1 MDRDKPQVGGSEPKA
16 RAPSAKKMAD
26 MMAETHAF
34 SSKSRLF
41 NFNYLS
47 KANILL
53 WHY

>member
-1 MDRDKPQVGGSEPKA
+1 MDRDKPQVVGSEPKA
-16 RAPSAKKMAD
+16 HAPSAQKMAD
-26 MMAETHAF
+26 ILAQTPTF